1 MSSPASRSAVP
12 VARVSRVSTTRAR
25 RFSIKTRHIGQLG
38 WLARSLRHYRASGSV
53 VEACV
58 ALGSVGRGYSD
69 PASASESSTLKS
81 WRTRVVART
90 GVRKAK
96 VALARKL
103 GVVLHRMLADGTEFL
118 PDKAAA
124 AVAPQQIQGGFSGT
138 AVQPSVARAHRWST
152 RPLRRLAAS
161 SSRSP
166 TGGS

>member
-25 RFSIKTRHIGQLG
+25 RFSIKTRYIGQIG

-96 VALARKL
+96 VALARKPAWFCTACWPTARNSSPIKRL
-103 GVVLHRMLADGTEFL
+103 QLWPPSRFR
-118 PDKAAA
+118 
-124 AVAPQQIQGGFSGT
+124 AVFR
-138 AVQPSVARAHRWST
+138 VQRYSHP
-152 RPLRRLAAS
+152 
-161 SSRSP
+161 
-166 TGGS
+166 